1 MRNVA
6 SLRERISK
14 EIELQNDS
22 INQLRGNLTEMIENQ
37 GLEIKENRKI
47 VQNNFETAEKE
58 NLVIS
63 ERIRGLSMSIE
74 NIEAVLQNH
83 REMHREKA
91 MRIEEFSEV
100 LNKHREEL
108 ANLQDSRQLAKK
120 LQEYVKQMDNELARA

>member
-1 MRNVA
+1 
-6 SLRERISK
+6 
-14 EIELQNDS
+14 
-22 INQLRGNLTEMIENQ
+22 
-37 GLEIKENRKI
+37 
-47 VQNNFETAEKE
+47 
-58 NLVIS
+58 
-63 ERIRGLSMSIE
+63 MSIE

-100 LNKHREEL
+100 LNRHRAEL